1 MSNQLSRSILIG
13 FAQKF
18 ANLIRFLCGALRIF
32 AASALKWT
40 LNAETQRL
48 DGGPQRRFIPKT
60 PFLCK
65 ATLILLLAILLTVS
79 ASVVGQQRRASGN
92 AFSQQASNE
101 SATTVFRAARDLIT
115 DGEWA
120 RAQEKFNDYVSK
132 YSNEKNLDA
141 AFYWLAYSQYKLER
155 FEQCRETV
163 NKLFDKYKESTW
175 LDDARLLLAQ
185 IPGAI
190 APAPVVSMQADEV
203 LGAARATRAIAP
215 VAVGQSGVT
224 VYTPSAP
231 ITTIGSTP
239 LPAQLAGTSALLA
252 ELDTAAA
259 AYGVSEND
267 DDPCEFKIVVL
278 QALFQTD
285 VQRGVIAA
293 TDWLKPGSAQT
304 VRCKSAALTL
314 LARYGGKASTPVILN
329 LARSEADVKLR
340 ARAISTLGAT
350 NDDSVID
357 PLRDFALSS
366 TDNQIVEASLYALS
380 RHTNERVI
388 GVLTDIATSGK
399 TPAQRK
405 MAIASIA
412 SRAGDPAVDAL
423 FRIYDADQSVE
434 IRKAVIYGF
443 ANRRSERAGEKLFEI
458 ARTSDNIELRK
469 AAIGAIPRRGG
480 DKAIDFLIA
489 LYDTEKNEE
498 LKDQILNS
506 FGSGASLVMRTPR
519 APGVADVY
527 VTGAAQNVYTVR
539 GPATEKKVIRK
550 LIEIAKNP
558 AESMTRRKRAIGWLS
573 RSNDPDVQR
582 FLEELLKQ

>member
-1 MSNQLSRSILIG
+1 MSNQLSRT
-13 FAQKF
+13 
-18 ANLIRFLCGALRIF
+18 R
-32 AASALKWT
+32 
-40 LNAETQRL
+40 
-48 DGGPQRRFIPKT
+48 
-60 PFLCK
+60 
-65 ATLILLLAILLTVS
+65 LILSLAILLTALTS
-79 ASVVGQQRRASGN
+79 SVMGQQRRPSAN
-92 AFSQQASNE
+92 AFSPLSNE

-120 RAQEKFNDYVSK
+120 RAQEKFNEYVTR
-132 YSNEKNLDA
+132 YSSEKNLDA
-141 AFYWLAYSQYKLER
+141 ALYWLAYAQHKQEK
-155 FEQCRETV
+155 FDQCRETV

-380 RHTNERVI
+380 RNTNERVI

-423 FRIYDADQSVE
+423 FKIYDADQSVE
-434 IRKAVIYGF
+434 IRKSVISGF
-443 ANRRSERAGEKLFEI
+443 ANRQSERAGEKLFEI
-458 ARTSDNIELRK
+458 ARTADNVELRK
-469 AAIGAIPRRGG
+469 AAISNIPRRGG

-506 FGSGASLVMRTPR
+506 LGSGTSFRGSPR
-519 APGVADVY
+519 AVGGPADVW
-527 VTGAAQNVYTVR
+527 VTGQNVRAVR
-539 GPATEKKVIRK
+539 SPVTEKKVTRK
-550 LIEIAKNP
+550 LIDIAKNQQ
-558 AESMTRRKRAIGWLS
+558 ESMARRK
-573 RSNDPDVQR
+573 
-582 FLEELLKQ
+582 